1 LTYYTCILLEAF
13 AHVSFLGKSCIV
25 LAFNCC
31 YLHLFSTLCIS
42 CIWGHK
48 GMVSINIVYDIC
60 LKLSLDFT
68 HHGKSEGTKLND
80 FSSFPKVSYYACLWI
95 ITSGSAYEKQKKD
108 HLRKWSSD
116 KWKFTLHQYIS
127 KKYLFLI
134 AGFRI
139 CYGFLSITV
148 VSTSDCGPLFCRNV
162 SCTTYMRYGLGSTWD
177 PCGGTHYVRPTHVS
191 WFLCARIMS
200 PLIPLTNQLQ
210 DILTV

>member
-25 LAFNCC
+25 LAHNSCC
-31 YLHLFSTLCIS
+31 LHLLSTFCIS
-42 CIWGHK
+42 YIWGHK

-68 HHGKSEGTKLND
+68 QHGKSEGTKLND

-95 ITSGSAYEKQKKD
+95 ITSESAYEKQKKKD

-127 KKYLFLI
+127 KNFLFLI

-139 CYGFLSITV
+139 CYVSYLSL
-148 VSTSDCGPLFCRNV
+148 LFQ
-162 SCTTYMRYGLGSTWD
+162 
-177 PCGGTHYVRPTHVS
+177 H
-191 WFLCARIMS
+191 
-200 PLIPLTNQLQ
+200 
-210 DILTV
+210 LTVAFCFVEMSLA